1 MGAVRAAR
9 SPGRI
14 MRTVPALP
22 FPLPRRALVR
32 WLARAG
38 RLGARL
44 VSSRPVMA
52 LGVLCLALPVASWTV
67 GDGVFAVMFDSSVYY
82 GAIVH
87 WRAGGDL
94 YDWYAQPLLHQ
105 YPFTYP
111 PFAAW
116 ALAPLTRLGE
126 RGLQLVLTA
135 LTPVGAALTAGACLR
150 RLGAGRRLALGLAP
164 WAALAASELLEPFRE
179 TLYEGQVNA
188 VLMALVALDVLAV
201 PESSRLR
208 GVLCAVAASFKLT
221 PAIALAVF
229 LIRREWRAAATMA
242 GTAAGITAACWLAD
256 PESSWRFFAS
266 AMLDPSRTGFAEY
279 AGNQNLRGT
288 IARLLPEPWWTPL
301 WAVCAALVLAGGWL
315 VCRRLERLRATD
327 GPAHCDQGVILA
339 LELGAVMVTGLLVSP
354 VSWSHHWVWALEV
367 LLALGTAAR
376 AWRSGALAA
385 VTVAGAVVIGVG
397 IHWSFPFQSHAEF
410 AWPLWQKLVGSGYT
424 WWALLA
430 GAVLA
435 REARRRRIAAAA
447 GAVENSESSQARDAV
462 LREVRAR

>member
-1 MGAVRAAR
+1 M
-9 SPGRI
+9 
-14 MRTVPALP
+14 PALP
-22 FPLPRRALVR
+22 FPLPRQALAR
-32 WLARAG
+32 WLARSG
-38 RLGARL
+38 RLGARI
-44 VSSRPVMA
+44 VSSRLVMA
-52 LGVLCLALPVASWTV
+52 LGVLCLALPVVSWTM
-67 GDGVFAVMFDSSVYY
+67 GGGVFAVMFDSSVYY

-94 YDWYAQPLLHQ
+94 YDWYARPLLHQ

-135 LTPVGAALTAGACLR
+135 LTPVGAALTAGVCLR

-188 VLMALVALDVLAV
+188 VLMALVAVDVLAM

-208 GVLCAVAASFKLT
+208 GVASAVAASFKLT

-229 LIRREWRAAATMA
+229 LIRREWRAAATM
-242 GTAAGITAACWLAD
+242 TATAVGITAACWLAD
-256 PESSWRFFAS
+256 PAQSRRFFAS

-288 IARLLPEPWWTPL
+288 IARLLPEPWWTPV

-315 VCRRLERLRATD
+315 VCRRLERVRAAG
-327 GPAHCDQGVILA
+327 GPARCDHGVILA
-339 LELGAVMVTGLLVSP
+339 LELGVVMVTGLLISP

-367 LLALGTAAR
+367 LLALGAAAR
-376 AWRSGALAA
+376 AWRSSALAA
-385 VTVAGAVVIGVG
+385 VTAAGAVVIGVG

-435 REARRRRIAAAA
+435 RAARRRERPVAS
-447 GAVENSESSQARDAV
+447 AVEDAQGSQPREAV
-462 LREVRAR
+462 LRDARPR

>member
-1 MGAVRAAR
+1 
-9 SPGRI
+9 
-14 MRTVPALP
+14 
-22 FPLPRRALVR
+22 
-32 WLARAG
+32 
-38 RLGARL
+38 
-44 VSSRPVMA
+44 MA
-52 LGVLCLALPVASWTV
+52 
-67 GDGVFAVMFDSSVYY
+67 F
-82 GAIVH
+82 
-87 WRAGGDL
+87 
-94 YDWYAQPLLHQ
+94 
-105 YPFTYP
+105 
-111 PFAAW
+111 
-116 ALAPLTRLGE
+116 
-126 RGLQLVLTA
+126 
-135 LTPVGAALTAGACLR
+135 
-150 RLGAGRRLALGLAP
+150 
-164 WAALAASELLEPFRE
+164 
-179 TLYEGQVNA
+179 
-188 VLMALVALDVLAV
+188 VALDVLAV

-327 GPAHCDQGVILA
+327 GPARCDQGVILA

-367 LLALGTAAR
+367 LLALGAAAR

-447 GAVENSESSQARDAV
+447 DAVEDSESSQARDAAP
-462 LREVRAR
+462 REVRAR

>member
-1 MGAVRAAR
+1 MRA
-9 SPGRI
+9 
-14 MRTVPALP
+14 VPALP
-22 FPLPRRALVR
+22 FPRPRQAFAR
-32 WLARAG
+32 WLARSG
-38 RLGARL
+38 RLGARI
-44 VSSRPVMA
+44 VSSRLVMA
-52 LGVLCLALPVASWTV
+52 LGVLCLALPVVSWTM
-67 GDGVFAVMFDSSVYY
+67 GGGVFAVMFDSSVYY

-94 YDWYAQPLLHQ
+94 YDWYARPLLHQ

-126 RGLQLVLTA
+126 RGLQLVLT
-135 LTPVGAALTAGACLR
+135 ALTAGACLR

-242 GTAAGITAACWLAD
+242 ATAAGITAACWLAD
-256 PESSWRFFAS
+256 PESSRRFFAS

-288 IARLLPEPWWTPL
+288 IARLLPEPWWTPV

-315 VCRRLERLRATD
+315 VCRRLERVRAAG
-327 GPAHCDQGVILA
+327 GPARCDHGVILA
-339 LELGAVMVTGLLVSP
+339 LELGVVMVTGLLISP

-367 LLALGTAAR
+367 LLALGAAAR

-435 REARRRRIAAAA
+435 REARRRERPVAS
-447 GAVENSESSQARDAV
+447 AVEDAQGSQPRDAV